1 MTNEVP
7 LVSLEEAKQLV
18 AFLEQGDAAQA
29 NLLVTKACAT
39 NSEALFNRVGEL
51 TRQLHD
57 SFNEFKMNMQMT
69 DIVNNNM
76 PDARERLN
84 YVIDMTNNAANKTM
98 DAVEISLPLAD
109 RLNDEIAKVMP
120 SWRNLMER
128 NLSLGEFKSLC
139 HQLDE
144 FLYNSAIDADKL
156 RQMLTNILMAQDFQD
171 LTGQMISKVIILV
184 QEAED
189 KLVEMLTLFGGLESE
204 EIKSSP
210 VKTAAVSAT
219 EAEGPIHNKE
229 ARDDV
234 VQSQDDV
241 DDLLSSLGF

>member
-1 MTNEVP
+1 MTNEAP
-7 LVSLEEAKQLV
+7 LISLDQAKQLV
-18 AFLEQGDAAQA
+18 AFLEQGDATQA
-29 NLLVTKACAT
+29 NLIVTQACAT
-39 NSEALFNRVGEL
+39 NSDALFKRVGEL
-51 TRQLHD
+51 TRELHD
-57 SFNEFKMNMQMT
+57 SLNDFNVNMR
-69 DIVNNNM
+69 INEIASHEM
-76 PDARERLN
+76 PDARERLS

-98 DAVEISLPLAD
+98 DAVEASLPLAD
-109 RLNDEIAKVMP
+109 RLNDQIANVMP

-128 NLSLGEFKSLC
+128 NLSLGEFKTLC

-156 RQMLTNILMAQDFQD
+156 RQMLTDILMAQDFQD
-171 LTGQMISKVIILV
+171 LTGQMITKVIILV
-184 QEAED
+184 QEVEGR
-189 KLVEMLTLFGGLESE
+189 LVEMLTLFGGAASKEP
-204 EIKSSP
+204 SSAQ
-210 VKTAAVSAT
+210 KIGI

>member
-1 MTNEVP
+1 MTNEAP
-7 LVSLEEAKQLV
+7 LISLEEAKQLV
-18 AFLEQGDAAQA
+18 AFLEQGDATQA
-29 NLLVTKACAT
+29 NLIVTQACAA
-39 NSEALFNRVGEL
+39 NSDALFKRVGEL
-51 TRQLHD
+51 TRELHNSLND
-57 SFNEFKMNMQMT
+57 FHVNMRINE
-69 DIVNNNM
+69 IASHEM
-76 PDARERLN
+76 PDARERLS

-98 DAVEISLPLAD
+98 DAVEASLPLAD
-109 RLNDEIAKVMP
+109 RLNDQIANVMP

-128 NLSLGEFKSLC
+128 NLSLGEFKTLC

-156 RQMLTNILMAQDFQD
+156 RQMLTDILMAQDFQD
-171 LTGQMISKVIILV
+171 LTGQMITKVIVLV
-184 QEAED
+184 QEVEGR
-189 KLVEMLTLFGGLESE
+189 LVEMLTLFGGAASKEP
-204 EIKSSP
+204 SSAK
-210 VKTAAVSAT
+210 KTGI